1 MNHKILFSLIALT
14 SVSGCAITDQGAYG
28 GDVTFA
34 WTFGGQQ
41 CAAVPQ
47 VASVQIIIPGEVI
60 QNNGVFPCLVSNY
73 PGIILQNFAPG
84 DYAYTIEGLSYA
96 GDILYR
102 ADGTFTVNGNVSVQV
117 DLLPVGAANSYAY
130 LMWTFPPNAVS
141 QTPNCDQAGSA
152 GIAHV
157 DITIDHGP
165 VQRANCSDG
174 FTQPGFR
181 TSNVPAG
188 LHQIELIGRDVND
201 FPFYRYAGTLQTNN
215 ASPVFASYGFNWN
228 IGGVSIAWQL
238 INGGVIQSCTQSNVS
253 FVNVNFRNDAGQL
266 VYPSGDSQQCGGAPI
281 LYNVLLPGR
290 YQIILSARSD
300 DPMPTTYLS
309 DPTNPPT
316 VTIVAGAFVDATST
330 PVTVAMNAQ

>member
-1 MNHKILFSLIALT
+1 MNHRILFSLIALST
-14 SVSGCAITDQGAYG
+14 VSGCVVTDQGAYG

-34 WTFGGQQ
+34 WTFAGQQ

-47 VASVQIIIPGEVI
+47 VSSVQIIIPGEII

-84 DYAYTIEGLSYA
+84 DYAYTIEGLSYV

-130 LMWTFPPNAVS
+130 LMWTFPPNGVS
-141 QTPNCDQAGSA
+141 QTPNCDQAG
-152 GIAHV
+152 IAYV
-157 DITIDHGP
+157 DITIDHGQ

-181 TSNVPAG
+181 TSNLPAG
-188 LHQIELIGRDVND
+188 LHQIELLGRDVNN
-201 FPFYRYAGTLQTNN
+201 FPYYRYTGTLRTNSS
-215 ASPVFASYGFNWN
+215 SPVFASYGFNWN
-228 IGGVSIAWQL
+228 IGGASIAWQL
-238 INGGVIQSCTQSNVS
+238 INGGVIQSCTQANVS
-253 FVNVNFRNDAGQL
+253 TVNVNFRNDAGQL
-266 VYPSGDSQQCGGAPI
+266 VYQNGDPQPCGGAPI
-281 LYNVLLPGR
+281 LYNALLPGR
-290 YQIILSARSD
+290 YQIILSATANGGI
-300 DPMPTTYLS
+300 PTYLS

-316 VTIVAGAFVDATST
+316 VTIVAGVFVDATST